1 MFKVETA
8 GLPIPAKDII
18 ANAIEQSFGSGV
30 VDMEE
35 LSKDNLRHK
44 VRLSSRDLEVVLVV
58 LDGVSTDLCKDIENG
73 LYSSDKFH
81 SYSND
86 KDLVLF
92 LNNKFNLNMD
102 VPEEQEAEVSFSDEA
117 SGVDIEVV
125 EQYETRLKNK
135 DMEIENLQSRIQEL
149 LQVIEEEG
157 YATDP
162 EPQEPTVSQE
172 EYEALKKENFTL
184 RDSLLSSENE
194 TKKKKEEISDLEAR
208 IEDLRKASSDLEKS
222 KKSLLSDYRTV
233 NNELTE
239 LKVTY
244 SKQSAVLRNKESEL
258 SVLRK
263 KISTV
268 EDLER
273 QVSFFKEEAKRLED
287 KTSSLSRE
295 NANLQVDLET
305 KAREAARLASE
316 LKESGVTS
324 AILEQIKKELQ
335 DTVAE
340 RDSLK
345 KQLAMENSSKE
356 GIQKELD
363 EKIEEVTTLQGTI
376 SDLEGRLEK
385 NDEDLTRLNAEKIKL
400 NGELQVLKTSTNRD
414 SNIEEVSSE
423 LVSAKREIGELRSSV
438 FYKISSFAMPR
449 GSVPVFLTRKD
460 ATLRNIRFVFA
471 GSTESRKGT
480 YKCLLDEFRKLPQ
493 TEKILIVDVVSETS
507 IDYVFEMNK
516 VVTGIEWFRKGGGVQ
531 PYLSNT
537 CLKNVR
543 VLSPGLGY
551 VNDSYFLTIDWESR
565 LTELENSGYKVIIFC
580 GDISNVVGRVLH
592 ESFADLGDSYIYVH
606 GNAIGSRTIVTNLRG
621 ISNSGKS
628 IVAYFDFNTKMER
641 FYDLVNKTNECRV
654 LSIIRNK

>member
-117 SGVDIEVV
+117 TGIDIEVV

-305 KAREAARLASE
+305 KAREATRLASE

-363 EKIEEVTTLQGTI
+363 EKIEEITTLQGTI

>member
-305 KAREAARLASE
+305 KAREATRLASE

-335 DTVAE
+335 DAVAE

>member
-233 NNELTE
+233 NDELTE

-305 KAREAARLASE
+305 KAREATRLASE

>member
-233 NNELTE
+233 NSELTE

-305 KAREAARLASE
+305 KAREATRLASE

>member
-233 NNELTE
+233 NDELTE

-305 KAREAARLASE
+305 KAREATRLASE

-335 DTVAE
+335 DAVAE

>member
-135 DMEIENLQSRIQEL
+135 DMEIENLQARIQEL
-149 LQVIEEEG
+149 LQVIEEDG

-305 KAREAARLASE
+305 KAREATRLASE

-335 DTVAE
+335 DAVAE

>member
-305 KAREAARLASE
+305 KAREATRLASE

-335 DTVAE
+335 DAVAE

-363 EKIEEVTTLQGTI
+363 EKIEEITTLQGTI

>member
-305 KAREAARLASE
+305 KAREVTRLASE

-363 EKIEEVTTLQGTI
+363 EKIEEITTLQGTI

>member
-117 SGVDIEVV
+117 TGVDIEVV

-305 KAREAARLASE
+305 KAREATRLASE

-356 GIQKELD
+356 SIQKELD
-363 EKIEEVTTLQGTI
+363 EKTEEVTTLQGTI

>member
-162 EPQEPTVSQE
+162 EPQESTVSQE

-233 NNELTE
+233 NDELTE

-305 KAREAARLASE
+305 KAREATRLASE

-363 EKIEEVTTLQGTI
+363 EKTEEVTTLQGTI

>member
-92 LNNKFNLNMD
+92 LNNKFNLNMN

-117 SGVDIEVV
+117 TGIDIEVV

-233 NNELTE
+233 NDELTE

-305 KAREAARLASE
+305 KAREATRLASE

>member
-81 SYSND
+81 SYFND

-117 SGVDIEVV
+117 TGVDIEVV

-305 KAREAARLASE
+305 KAREATRLASE

>member
-233 NNELTE
+233 NIELTE

-305 KAREAARLASE
+305 KAREATRLASE

-335 DTVAE
+335 DAVAE

>member
-135 DMEIENLQSRIQEL
+135 DMEIENLQARIQEL
-149 LQVIEEEG
+149 LQVIEEDG

-194 TKKKKEEISDLEAR
+194 TKKKKEKISDLEAR

-305 KAREAARLASE
+305 KAREATRLASE

>member
-305 KAREAARLASE
+305 KAREVTRLASE

>member
-305 KAREAARLASE
+305 KAREATRLASE